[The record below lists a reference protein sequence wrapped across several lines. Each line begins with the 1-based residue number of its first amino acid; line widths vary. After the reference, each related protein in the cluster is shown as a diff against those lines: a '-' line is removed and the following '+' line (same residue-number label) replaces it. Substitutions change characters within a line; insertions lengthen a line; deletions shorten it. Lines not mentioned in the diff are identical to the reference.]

1 MKMEFSKEWL
11 LKDLDKE
18 GADISTAGKLQNLKG
33 EQATASNEVKS
44 KLVSAFAK
52 LVSLKRRDK
61 SLTPEKLANQAR
73 IDLDELISIE
83 QNPGYVPEPR
93 TVCNLASVLNLP
105 QEEML
110 QLSGN
115 KVLRNEKLVA
125 HAERFAANAPSMEK
139 LNSAEK
145 RALEEF
151 VKTIISSS
159 K

>member
-18 GADISTAGKLQNLKG
+18 GADIVTAGKLKNVQS
-33 EQATASNEVKS
+33 EASNVADK
-44 KLVSAFAK
+44 KKTVVSAFAK
-52 LVSLKRRDK
+52 LISLKRRDK
-61 SLTPEKLANQAR
+61 SLTLEKLATQAR
-73 IDLDELISIE
+73 IDVEELLSIE
-83 QNPGYVPEPR
+83 QVPGYVPEPR
-93 TVCNLASVLNLP
+93 TVCNLATVLRLP

-115 KVLRNEKLVA
+115 KILRNEKLVA

-145 RALEEF
+145 RALEDF
-151 VKTIISSS
+151 VKIIISSS

>member
-11 LKDLDKE
+11 LKDLDKD
-18 GADISTAGKLQNLKG
+18 GADIVTAGKLQNVKG
-33 EQATASNEVKS
+33 EQSCAPLEIKPVV
-44 KLVSAFAK
+44 VSAFAK
-52 LVSLKRRDK
+52 LISLKRRDK

-83 QNPGYVPEPR
+83 QRPGYVPEPR
-93 TVCNLASVLNLP
+93 TVCNLAAALNLP

-115 KVLRNEKLVA
+115 KVLRNDKLFA
-125 HAERFAANAPSMEK
+125 HAEKFAANAPSMEK
-139 LNSAEK
+139 LNSAER
-145 RALEEF
+145 RALEDF
-151 VKTIISSS
+151 VKIIISSS

>member
-1 MKMEFSKEWL
+1 MKMKFSKEWL

-18 GADISTAGKLQNLKG
+18 GVDIVTAGKLKNLQS
-33 EQATASNEVKS
+33 EASNVADK
-44 KLVSAFAK
+44 KKTVVSAFAK
-52 LVSLKRRDK
+52 LISLKRRDK
-61 SLTPEKLANQAR
+61 SLTLEKLATQAR
-73 IDLDELISIE
+73 IDVEELLSIE
-83 QNPGYVPEPR
+83 QVPGYVPEPR
-93 TVCNLASVLNLP
+93 TVCNLATILRLP

-115 KVLRNEKLVA
+115 KILRNEKLVA

-145 RALEEF
+145 RALEDF
-151 VKTIISSS
+151 VKIIISSS

>member
-18 GADISTAGKLQNLKG
+18 GADIATAGKLQNIKG
-33 EQATASNEVKS
+33 EQVSAPPEVKS
-44 KLVSAFAK
+44 QLVSAFAR
-52 LVSLKRRDK
+52 LISLKRRDK
-61 SLTPEKLANQAR
+61 SLTPEKLASQAR
-73 IDLDELISIE
+73 IDLDELMSIE
-83 QNPGYVPEPR
+83 QIPGYVPEPR
-93 TVCNLASVLNLP
+93 TVCNLANALNLP

-115 KVLRNEKLVA
+115 KVLRDEKLVA

-139 LNSAEK
+139 LNTAEK

-151 VKTIISSS
+151 VKTITSNS

>member
-1 MKMEFSKEWL
+1 MKIEFSKEWL

-18 GADISTAGKLQNLKG
+18 GADIVTAGKLKNMQS
-33 EQATASNEVKS
+33 ETSNVADK
-44 KLVSAFAK
+44 KKTVVSAFAK
-52 LVSLKRRDK
+52 LISLKRRDK
-61 SLTPEKLANQAR
+61 SLTLEKLATQAR
-73 IDLDELISIE
+73 IDVEELHSIE
-83 QNPGYVPEPR
+83 QVPGYVPEPR
-93 TVCNLASVLNLP
+93 TVCNLATVLRLP

-115 KVLRNEKLVA
+115 KILRNEKLVA

-145 RALEEF
+145 RALEDF
-151 VKTIISSS
+151 VKIIISSS